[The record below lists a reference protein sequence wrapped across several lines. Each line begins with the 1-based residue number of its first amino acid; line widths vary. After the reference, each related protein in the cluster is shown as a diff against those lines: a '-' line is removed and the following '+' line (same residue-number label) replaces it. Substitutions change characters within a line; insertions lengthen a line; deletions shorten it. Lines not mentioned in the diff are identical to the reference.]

1 MGQSCHVLLVEDNP
15 RDVEITLSLL
25 AESGLD
31 LEVTVLHDGG
41 EAFDYLYRRGEF
53 RLRKPGPPS
62 LLLLDVRMP
71 KVDGLEVLKKLK
83 AGYDPVELFFEPAT
97 KGIPVVLLT
106 SSHQEQDMLGA
117 YALKAD
123 DYVVKPARAEQ
134 LAAVIARALQRAG
147 GNAQ

>member
-83 AGYDPVELFFEPAT
+83 ADPAT

-147 GNAQ
+147 GPAQ

>member
-41 EAFDYLYRRGEF
+41 EAFDYLYRRGEL

-71 KVDGLEVLKKLK
+71 KMDGLEVLKKLK
-83 AGYDPVELFFEPAT
+83 ADPAT
-97 KGIPVVLLT
+97 KRIPVVLLT
-106 SSHQEQDMLGA
+106 SSRQEQDMLGA

-134 LAAVIARALQRAG
+134 LAAVIARALQRAAG
-147 GNAQ
+147 PAQ

>member
-71 KVDGLEVLKKLK
+71 KMDGLEVLKKLK
-83 AGYDPVELFFEPAT
+83 ADPAT
-97 KGIPVVLLT
+97 KRIPVVLLT
-106 SSHQEQDMLGA
+106 SSRQEQDMLGA

-134 LAAVIARALQRAG
+134 LAAVIARALQRAAG
-147 GNAQ
+147 PAQ